1 MKVERNRAWNKYT
14 LTPEDEK
21 DEKFLDRI
29 AQLEEENKKL
39 KSDLA
44 FERTMLDN
52 VSAEYKSLQNVIKK
66 LEEELAHYKNTEAI
80 QKSNAASRYKYPS
93 TSYVDRELNVIN

>member
-21 DEKFLDRI
+21 DEKLLDRI

-39 KSDLA
+39 
-44 FERTMLDN
+44 R
-52 VSAEYKSLQNVIKK
+52 
-66 LEEELAHYKNTEAI
+66 EELEHYKNTEAI